1 MYTIFKYRNEI
12 KYVMHLLFKR
22 CKAQNQTSNENI
34 IETSS
39 REVVSKKLKYLNK
52 IQKFEV
58 KNFFNE
64 PKKVLPKTK
73 AQVKKDTNL
82 D

>member
-1 MYTIFKYRNEI
+1 MAGKLVGWVNSFNMYSIPQPIITNTTTFNNE
-12 KYVMHLLFKR
+12 
-22 CKAQNQTSNENI
+22 
-34 IETSS
+34 
-39 REVVSKKLKYLNK
+39 YLTNFE

-64 PKKVLPKTK
+64 PKKVLQKTK

-82 D
+82 LYLVVFLKF